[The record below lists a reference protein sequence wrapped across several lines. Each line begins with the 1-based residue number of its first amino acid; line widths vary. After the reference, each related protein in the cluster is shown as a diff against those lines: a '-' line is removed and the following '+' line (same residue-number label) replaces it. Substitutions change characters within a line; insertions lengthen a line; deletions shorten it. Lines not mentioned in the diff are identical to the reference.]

1 MRQKIFWL
9 DLAVCSLWLL
19 IALANCSWWSLPA
32 HFLMV
37 VTVVM
42 RIILSFS
49 LYRREK
55 QSWMSLTIFSALFA
69 LLSFVGQ
76 VMITTRDFADLPF
89 VVMGINN
96 DHLTHN
102 IIKCILLAWLFLGP
116 LAVYCRALQK
126 DIDCIH
132 LDLEGCLGRNHVEG

>member
-9 DLAVCSLWLL
+9 DLAICSLWLI

-55 QSWMSLTIFSALFA
+55 RSWIPLTVFTILFVM
-69 LLSFVGQ
+69 LYVVGQ
-76 VMITTRDFADLPF
+76 VMITMGDFADLSF
-89 VVMGINN
+89 VVW
-96 DHLTHN
+96 
-102 IIKCILLAWLFLGP
+102 A
-116 LAVYCRALQK
+116 
-126 DIDCIH
+126 
-132 LDLEGCLGRNHVEG
+132 